1 MLAVIIA
8 SMVCVASDVV
18 VKVATNS
25 LASSA
30 AGVTI
35 SNTEPRAKQIELA
48 KTDSR
53 EIVDK
58 TKGFDLLNYSYL
70 CAFHGIVP
78 IDECIKDFKVELV
91 LSI

>member
-1 MLAVIIA
+1 MMNEHFRLFVFFA
-8 SMVCVASDVV
+8 VASISV
-18 VKVATNS
+18 
-25 LASSA
+25 SA
-30 AGVTI
+30 AGVTTF
-35 SNTEPRAKQIELA
+35 NTEPRAKQIKLA

-53 EIVDK
+53 EIGDT

-91 LSI
+91 LST